1 MRLLLRIA
9 LFADFIARNRN
20 AIEYVVIKSEDGDIR
35 DFSGPKFVGIDEIMI
50 TEYIKF
56 KFTNGAVTTI
66 ENNDKNL
73 IVNVYDFVFDR
84 HDDSIA
90 VSDVNKVLDFLRV
103 LVALPKQNCR
113 LNATEFDNFFGDIA
127 SRISD
132 FRRIEVTRKIAKE
145 RVKIDRSGDNRPI
158 EQVYSEAKC
167 YISEIK
173 FLRITLANGLVLLL
187 ARSEDKKFDGENM
200 EGALNK
206 LAILKQQLPLSL
218 ILLD

>member
-113 LNATEFDNFFGDIA
+113 LNATEFDNFFSDIA
-127 SRISD
+127 SRIGD

-187 ARSEDKKFDGENM
+187 ARSDDKKFDGENM

-206 LAILKQQLPLSL
+206 LAVLKQQLPLGL

>member
-127 SRISD
+127 SRIGD

-187 ARSEDKKFDGENM
+187 ARSDDKKFDGENM